1 MPRIVSMLVL
11 NLFFLMAAPLHAEVD
26 ESPLPVE
33 VVPAFTKL
41 EWPDWVTG
49 VDEGLNRDPRPIV
62 ITGAAD
68 GSNRMFV
75 ATQYGTIHY
84 FENKPDAS
92 ELDLFL
98 DIRDRVMPF
107 KPNEN
112 EEGFLGFAFH
122 PKFKD
127 NGQLFVYYSI
137 VPTEEKPHTIRI
149 SRFTLKKDNRNE
161 ADPASEEVLLEID
174 ERYWNHK
181 GGTVVFGP
189 DGYLYLGIGDGGL
202 RDDPHMN
209 GQNLQ
214 SLMGK
219 ILRIDVDRKTAAGPS
234 DTRFQRPALPY
245 AIPRDNPFAGEWRY
259 ARGEIFAYGIRNPWR
274 ISFDRETG
282 TCWMADVGQ
291 DLWEEIDIVVNGGN
305 YGWNLR
311 EGKHKFGIGGVGET
325 ERLVEPIWEY
335 HHDVG
340 KSITGGHVY
349 RGKKI
354 PALTG
359 GYLYADYV
367 SGQVWALWY
376 DEAKKAVT
384 ANRTIREKGTPV
396 ITFGED
402 DAGETYFTSER
413 EIFTLRA
420 KP

>member
-1 MPRIVSMLVL
+1 MSRLGYPLAIYLVL
-11 NLFFLMAAPLHAEVD
+11 NCVSFSRAEID

-33 VVPAFTKL
+33 VVPAFTNLK
-41 EWPDWVTG
+41 WPGWRTG
-49 VDEGLNRDPRPIV
+49 VDEGLVRDPRPIV
-62 ITGAAD
+62 ITGAGD
-68 GSNRMFV
+68 GSNRIFV

-92 ELDLFL
+92 EMHLFL
-98 DIRDRVMPF
+98 DIRERVMPF

-137 VPTEEKPHTIRI
+137 VPTKEKPHTIRI

-174 ERYWNHK
+174 EPYWNHK

-189 DGYLYLGIGDGGL
+189 DGYLYLGVGDGGL
-202 RDDPHMN
+202 RNDPHMN

-214 SLMGK
+214 TLMGK
-219 ILRIDVDRKTAAGPS
+219 ILRIDIDHKTPAGPPN
-234 DTRFQRPALPY
+234 QMMPQPALPY
-245 AIPRDNPFAGEWRY
+245 AIPKDNPFVGEWGY
-259 ARGEIFAYGIRNPWR
+259 ARGEIWAYGIRNPWR
-274 ISFDRETG
+274 VTFDRETG
-282 TCWMADVGQ
+282 ICWAADVGQ
-291 DLWEEIDIVVNGGN
+291 NLWEEIDIIEKGGN

-311 EGKHKFGIGGVGET
+311 EGKHKFGVGGVE
-325 ERLVEPIWEY
+325 EEARLVEPIWEY
-335 HHDVG
+335 HHDIG
-340 KSITGGHVY
+340 KSITGGYVY

-354 PALTG
+354 PALDG

-367 SGQVWALWY
+367 TGQVWALWY
-376 DEAKKAVT
+376 DHQKKEVT

-402 DAGETYFTSER
+402 DNGEVYFTSER
-413 EIFTLRA
+413 EIFTFKA
-420 KP
+420 K